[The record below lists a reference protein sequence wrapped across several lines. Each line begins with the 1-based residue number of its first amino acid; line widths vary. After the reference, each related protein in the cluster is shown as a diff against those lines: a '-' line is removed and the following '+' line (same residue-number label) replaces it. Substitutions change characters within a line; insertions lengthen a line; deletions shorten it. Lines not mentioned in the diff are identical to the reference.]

1 MIKNLPANAGGK
13 SLIPGLGRFHMPQS
27 VLARSCN
34 FQGIPG
40 IRLLCGV
47 FQFLKVG
54 GGLLLL
60 PSLLPIVTHIQNEDV
75 CSTRWAQC
83 TERLPVI
90 RGFKHPR
97 PRLAIARAQGTH
109 VLAPL

>member
-34 FQGIPG
+34 FQGRPG
-40 IRLLCGV
+40 IRLFCKI

-60 PSLLPIVTHIQNEDV
+60 PSLLPVVTHIRNEDV

-83 TERLPVI
+83 MERLPVI
-90 RGFKHPR
+90 RGNRPRGSEHPR
-97 PRLAIARAQGTH
+97 PHLAIARAR
-109 VLAPL
+109 L